1 MIELKYERVEIENM
15 LECCHIKDANGE
27 NGYSEGIYADRVA
40 LNGFYLKAKRGSLLE
55 RIENMYVT
63 KFQLENDVENFRSQ
77 ARLELWLSINKYY
90 DKFGFDENV
99 KADGFL
105 YTDCRY
111 KAMDMA
117 KLAKS
122 NVSVCDRST
131 GKYHINKIESYEKK
145 FIEDIDKLK
154 NQRDERFL
162 SELYN
167 GDFTEDEYLN
177 DFRRWLNENMDNILT
192 KKQADYLRGDLII
205 DDVSGCWRI
214 NKNIASRVEKAY
226 AQSKAIEEKIKKLN
240 KQLKAIEYVLDFKD
254 EKDFLDRLIKL
265 NTKNKMNLLV
275 CVYEGLTMDD
285 CKLLTSIINKEDVEV
300 TVEFYYDIIAILSY
314 KELEIKTLI
323 EEMEC
328 EE

>member
-15 LECCHIKDANGE
+15 LECCHIKE
-27 NGYSEGIYADRVA
+27 NDVYVLGIYSDRIA

-63 KFQLENDVENFRSQ
+63 KFQLENDAENFRSQ

-90 DKFGFDENV
+90 NKFGFNENV

-105 YTDCRY
+105 YTDCKY

-214 NKNIASRVEKAY
+214 NKNIASRIEKAY
-226 AQSKAIEEKIKKLN
+226 AQSKAIEEKVKKLN
-240 KQLKAIEYVLDFKD
+240 KQLKAIEYVLDFKN
-254 EKDFLDRLIKL
+254 EEDFLDRLIKL
-265 NTKNKMNLLV
+265 NIKNKMNLLV
-275 CVYEGLTMDD
+275 CIYERLTMDN
-285 CKLLTSIINKEDVEV
+285 CKLLTSIINKEEV
-300 TVEFYYDIIAILSY
+300 NIDIEFYYDIIAILSY

>member
-1 MIELKYERVEIENM
+1 MAKYEKVEIENM
-15 LECCHIKDANGE
+15 LECCYIK
-27 NGYSEGIYADRVA
+27 EGDEYVLGVYHDRMS
-40 LNGFYLKAKRGSLLE
+40 LNGFYLRAKRGSLLE
-55 RIENMYVT
+55 RVQNFAVK
-63 KFQLENDVENFRSQ
+63 KFQLENDIENYKQEAIFG
-77 ARLELWLSINKYY
+77 LWLSINKYY

-105 YTDCRY
+105 YTDCKYRF
-111 KAMDMA
+111 MDMA

-226 AQSKAIEEKIKKLN
+226 AQSKAIEEKVKKLN

-254 EKDFLDRLIKL
+254 EKDFLDRLVKL

-285 CKLLTSIINKEDVEV
+285 CKLLTSIINKEDVKV
-300 TVEFYYDIIAILSY
+300 TAEFYYDIIAILSY

-323 EEMEC
+323 SEMEC

>member
-1 MIELKYERVEIENM
+1 MPYKKIEIEDM
-15 LECCHIKDANGE
+15 LEPCHIKE
-27 NGYSEGIYADRVA
+27 NDIYVLGIYHDRVA
-40 LNGFYLKAKRGSLLE
+40 LNGFYLKAKKGSLLE
-55 RIENMYVT
+55 RVENMFVT

-105 YTDCRY
+105 YTDCKY
-111 KAMDMA
+111 KSMDLA

-122 NVSVCDRST
+122 NVSVCDRKT

-177 DFRRWLNENMDNILT
+177 DFRKWLVENMDNILT

-214 NKNIASRVEKAY
+214 HKNIATRVEKAY
-226 AQSKAIEEKIKKLN
+226 AQSKAKEERMKKLN

-275 CVYEGLTMDD
+275 GVYEDLTMED
-285 CKLLTSIINKEDVEV
+285 CKLLTSIINKENVKVDID
-300 TVEFYYDIIAILSY
+300 FYYDIIAILSY
-314 KELEIKTLI
+314 KELKIKMMI

-328 EE
+328 NE

>member
-1 MIELKYERVEIENM
+1 MSNKRVNIEDM
-15 LECCHIKDANGE
+15 LENCYIKE
-27 NGYSEGIYADRVA
+27 NDEYVLGIYADRTS
-40 LNGFYLKAKRGSLLE
+40 LNGFYLKAKKGSLLE
-55 RIENMYVT
+55 RVENMFVT
-63 KFQLENDVENFRSQ
+63 KFQLENDIENFRSQ

-105 YTDCRY
+105 YTDCKY
-111 KAMDMA
+111 KSMDLA

-122 NVSVCDRST
+122 NVSVCDRKT

-167 GDFTEDEYLN
+167 GDFTEDENIN

-205 DDVSGCWRI
+205 DDISGCWRI

-226 AQSKAIEEKIKKLN
+226 AQSRAKEEKVKRLD
-240 KQLKAIEYVLDFKD
+240 KQLKSIGYLLDFKD
-254 EKDFLDRLIKL
+254 EKDFIDRIVKL
-265 NTKNKMNLLV
+265 NTKNKMNILLYI
-275 CVYEGLTMDD
+275 YEDLSMDSCRILTDIVNKKD
-285 CKLLTSIINKEDVEV
+285 AKIN
-300 TVEFYYDIIAILSY
+300 VEFYYEVIAILTY
-314 KELEIKTLI
+314 KEIEIKNMI
-323 EEMEC
+323 EELKGS